1 MTDKVT
7 YDSVESRRSSIR
19 ALRAS
24 MGCDGAPKEPRQLHV
39 FVVRDFD
46 NVFNGNTA
54 HTDAV
59 LRQSIIAEWVII
71 INP

>member
-1 MTDKVT
+1 
-7 YDSVESRRSSIR
+7 
-19 ALRAS
+19 

-46 NVFNGNTA
+46 NVFSGDAA

-59 LRQSIIAEWVII
+59 LRQSIIADWVVI